1 MLITERYKEKIYG
14 AISCFDRI
22 VIQGVIPGWCY
33 AQGMTSYLY
42 ANDIRIF
49 DYPQFAEPLND
60 MIRENAERLAKENG
74 LQIEFIRKTGA
85 FRKDDRIKEIIK
97 DRGEEP
103 GLVYIFS
110 AMETCNTYKP
120 WHDKASGKTFLKPD
134 TSKCLHYYFYFI
146 DKELGLCYLRVPTWC
161 PFRLQFYMNGHNL
174 LATKLKRNNIDYVMH
189 GNAFLEISDFDK
201 AQELS
206 DKIRVEDL
214 HQALDIFAS
223 RYCPVIDKYNLKYA
237 WTVMQVEYATDIAF
251 KKQSDLNLVYDHI
264 IRAAIHS
271 VKPDNI
277 ATFLGQRL
285 TLHYG
290 GEAGNNFNTRIL
302 GTRIKHQMGEVSIK
316 MYDKFGIVLRI
327 ECTCND
333 ISQFRHIREVK
344 HKDGT
349 VTEEKATMKK
359 SIYSLFV
366 LSGIL
371 KAANRRYLE
380 FISTFDDPSDG
391 LKNLNKVSKTV
402 KSSDRTYK
410 GFNFFNEDDQRLLEV
425 IARGEFNIK
434 GIRNKS
440 IREFIPDRSPAAIS
454 RIIKRLHVHGLIKKV
469 KGTYRYYLTKLGK
482 AIISTGLMVKNL
494 FVVPELAGIQVASF

>member
-14 AISCFDRI
+14 VISCYDRI
-22 VIQGVIPGWCY
+22 VIQGVIPGWCF
-33 AQGMTSYLY
+33 AQGMTSYLN

-49 DYPQFAEPLND
+49 DYPQFAEPLNEA
-60 MIRENAERLAKENG
+60 IRENAERIAKENG
-74 LQIEFIRKTGA
+74 LQIEFIRKIGA

-97 DRGEEP
+97 NRGEEP
-103 GLVYIFS
+103 GIVHIFS

-161 PFRLQFYMNGHNL
+161 PFRVQFYMNGHNL
-174 LATKLKRNNIDYVMH
+174 LATKLRKNNIDYIMH
-189 GNAFLEISDFDK
+189 DNAFLEISDFEK
-201 AQELS
+201 AVELS

-223 RYCPVIDKYNLKYA
+223 RYCPVIDKYNMKYA

-251 KKQSDLNLVYDHI
+251 KKQSDLNLIYDHI
-264 IRAAIHS
+264 IRTAIHS
-271 VKPDNI
+271 VKPENI

-285 TLHYG
+285 TLHYE

-333 ISQFRHIREVK
+333 ISKFRHIREVK

-391 LKNLNKVSKTV
+391 LKNLNMVSKTV
-402 KSSDRTYK
+402 ESSDRTFK
-410 GFNFFNEDDQRLLEV
+410 GFNFFDEEDHKLLEV
-425 IARGEFNIK
+425 LTRGEFNIK
-434 GIRNKS
+434 GFQNKD
-440 IREFIPDRSPAAIS
+440 IREFIPEKSSAAIS

-482 AIISTGLMVKNL
+482 AVIATGLRVKNL
-494 FVVPELAGIQVASF
+494 FVVPELAGIQVVCL